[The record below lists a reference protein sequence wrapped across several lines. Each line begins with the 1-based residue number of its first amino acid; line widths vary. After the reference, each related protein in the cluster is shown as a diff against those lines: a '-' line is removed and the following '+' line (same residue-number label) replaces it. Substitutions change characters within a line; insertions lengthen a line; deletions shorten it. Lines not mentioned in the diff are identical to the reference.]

1 MEHQQQVTAVKL
13 RLFPALLALAFSC
26 GAAPDKLKLD
36 MAEFRSVSPE
46 LLRAMAEK
54 NLTEQDLWS
63 NQEFSSREW
72 RLPHKSPAEFDRGV
86 REGVWRDMH
95 RNPTLALTGLKLDW
109 AGCRAIRVRLES
121 ALKSNNVITLA
132 FRSDNPEAKGRGYL
146 CFEIP
151 LDFTGEKELELDFA
165 DARPINRPAGWDRIS
180 GVYLFAKAGRHHP
193 NPYAAVR
200 LMEISPV
207 PGRAEIPAAKPELYQ
222 VRLTD
227 RPTPN
232 LNHSWPEDRAD
243 GPVVSRDRFISY
255 GHHSR
260 AERDLYAWYP
270 RYNPGYVSFSPE
282 GRAYIAAGELI
293 QYLDGSDWRAVSLRP
308 HLEKWA
314 KEQGWA
320 GLYHNWGAQGGEPVI
335 RFDRD
340 GNAYVLAQVEALNG
354 SGRRYDWR
362 TRTALLLFSPDRFK
376 TFRVHRLPLPIA
388 GFEKIDGN
396 NPAALDRPP
405 VILLSDYGY
414 FDTGY
419 RGLKFLLPKRNGDT
433 LELGKPVEI
442 SEAAIGCNYHSGDGN
457 IVLSTP
463 DKLFVI
469 WGWLLEYRPGSR
481 WCGAILEELKKLHP
495 GETDPAKLWTVDNL
509 AKTRYGRSLPA
520 SFPGPDAPERNMRFD
535 SQYHHPFH
543 SRFNPADSRNGVP
556 TFITTYDLKT
566 GRKSEPVYIGSA
578 GSGLDGHNW
587 GAISFDPQGY
597 IEVIVNGHH
606 NPTLYTRSK
615 QPYSAEAFEPI
626 RFIRPEQGQERCSYG
641 SLNCGTDGTL
651 YSFHRSSTGVYNNR
665 LVMFRK
671 KPGQPWE
678 PARTIVAPSKLLY
691 HSWMHKVA
699 INPRNNFL
707 YLTYLAVPPQSFWPP
722 DYYETMRFIYP
733 ELEETLPYSGSAGRM
748 ALKPVRHW
756 ESWEAGGMVQLR
768 GGEPVILVSKDS
780 GESWSL
786 ARTGDFR

>member
-1 MEHQQQVTAVKL
+1 
-13 RLFPALLALAFSC
+13 
-26 GAAPDKLKLD
+26 
-36 MAEFRSVSPE
+36 
-46 LLRAMAEK
+46 
-54 NLTEQDLWS
+54 
-63 NQEFSSREW
+63 
-72 RLPHKSPAEFDRGV
+72 
-86 REGVWRDMH
+86 
-95 RNPTLALTGLKLDW
+95 
-109 AGCRAIRVRLES
+109 
-121 ALKSNNVITLA
+121 
-132 FRSDNPEAKGRGYL
+132 
-146 CFEIP
+146 
-151 LDFTGEKELELDFA
+151 
-165 DARPINRPAGWDRIS
+165 
-180 GVYLFAKAGRHHP
+180 
-193 NPYAAVR
+193 
-200 LMEISPV
+200 MEISPV

-243 GPVVSRDRFISY
+243 GPVVTGDRFISY
-255 GHHSR
+255 GHHSQ

-414 FDTGY
+414 FDAGY

-433 LELGKPVEI
+433 LELGEPVEI

-509 AKTRYGRSLPA
+509 AKTGTAVRCRVVSGAGCAGEEYAVRFPVPSSVSLPLQPGGQPERGA
-520 SFPGPDAPERNMRFD
+520 DLYHDLRPENRTEKRTGLYRLRRFPGWTA
-535 SQYHHPFH
+535 
-543 SRFNPADSRNGVP
+543 
-556 TFITTYDLKT
+556 TT
-566 GRKSEPVYIGSA
+566 GARSA
-578 GSGLDGHNW
+578 SIRRD
-587 GAISFDPQGY
+587 IS
-597 IEVIVNGHH
+597 
-606 NPTLYTRSK
+606 K
-615 QPYSAEAFEPI
+615 
-626 RFIRPEQGQERCSYG
+626 
-641 SLNCGTDGTL
+641 
-651 YSFHRSSTGVYNNR
+651 
-665 LVMFRK
+665 
-671 KPGQPWE
+671 
-678 PARTIVAPSKLLY
+678 
-691 HSWMHKVA
+691 
-699 INPRNNFL
+699 
-707 YLTYLAVPPQSFWPP
+707 
-722 DYYETMRFIYP
+722 
-733 ELEETLPYSGSAGRM
+733 
-748 ALKPVRHW
+748 
-756 ESWEAGGMVQLR
+756 
-768 GGEPVILVSKDS
+768 
-780 GESWSL
+780 
-786 ARTGDFR
+786 

>member
-86 REGVWRDMH
+86 REGFWRDMH

-109 AGCRAIRVRLES
+109 TGCRAIRVRLES

-180 GVYLFAKAGRHHP
+180 GVYLFAKAGGHHP

-243 GPVVSRDRFISY
+243 GPVVTGDRFISY

-314 KEQGWA
+314 KEQGRA

-376 TFRVHRLPLPIA
+376 TFRVYRLPLPIA
-388 GFEKIDGN
+388 GFEKLDGN

-414 FDTGY
+414 FDAGY

-433 LELGKPVEI
+433 LELGEPVEI

-481 WCGAILEELKKLHP
+481 WWGPFL
-495 GETDPAKLWTVDNL
+495 
-509 AKTRYGRSLPA
+509 RS
-520 SFPGPDAPERNMRFD
+520 
-535 SQYHHPFH
+535 
-543 SRFNPADSRNGVP
+543 
-556 TFITTYDLKT
+556 
-566 GRKSEPVYIGSA
+566 
-578 GSGLDGHNW
+578 
-587 GAISFDPQGY
+587 
-597 IEVIVNGHH
+597 
-606 NPTLYTRSK
+606 
-615 QPYSAEAFEPI
+615 
-626 RFIRPEQGQERCSYG
+626 
-641 SLNCGTDGTL
+641 
-651 YSFHRSSTGVYNNR
+651 
-665 LVMFRK
+665 
-671 KPGQPWE
+671 
-678 PARTIVAPSKLLY
+678 
-691 HSWMHKVA
+691 
-699 INPRNNFL
+699 
-707 YLTYLAVPPQSFWPP
+707 
-722 DYYETMRFIYP
+722 
-733 ELEETLPYSGSAGRM
+733 
-748 ALKPVRHW
+748 
-756 ESWEAGGMVQLR
+756 
-768 GGEPVILVSKDS
+768 
-780 GESWSL
+780 
-786 ARTGDFR
+786 